1 MNPNRFNPQDFI
13 NQYEGVPNA
22 GGSMLLGAGLGA
34 GAGGGLAALFGKL
47 TGAYSPG
54 VGALLGAG
62 IGTIPGF
69 LTGLGISS
77 NNRISDRTNAFNTLT
92 PEQQRLVELEWASQ
106 MNNAVGDTSFTDW
119 LKQNPQAFRQ
129 IMLND
134 M

>member
-1 MNPNRFNPQDFI
+1 MNKFNPQNFI
-13 NQYEGVPNA
+13 NQYEGNPNGA
-22 GGSMLLGAGLGA
+22 KNLFLGGGIGA
-34 GAGGGLAALFGKL
+34 GAGAGLAALFGKL
-47 TGAYSPG
+47 TGSYSPG
-54 VGALLGAG
+54 VGAFLGAG
-62 IGTIPGF
+62 IGSIPGM
-69 LTGLGISS
+69 LIGGGISNKS
-77 NNRISDRTNAFNTLT
+77 RALDRTNAFNTLT